1 MISTCIF
8 KVKINIIDKYLLFIN
23 KYLSIFDYYFLIKKI
38 MKTKTES
45 ILTAMN
51 VLTWIVFI
59 GLLIHTGAIII
70 SYSISIFNPDG
81 AKNLYMGLDLF
92 SLRQLDIWKYSVTV
106 FLTITILGLKAYT
119 AYLVILILSKIN
131 LEHPFTMSIALLIE
145 KVSHV
150 ILGTWVV
157 AMLANAYQEWLR
169 QKSFP
174 IPENWISG
182 EFIFLA
188 GVIFI
193 IAQIFKKGI
202 ELQSENELTI

>member
-1 MISTCIF
+1 
-8 KVKINIIDKYLLFIN
+8 
-23 KYLSIFDYYFLIKKI
+23 

-51 VLTWIVFI
+51 VLTWVVFI
-59 GLLIHTGAIII
+59 GLLIHAGAIIV
-70 SYSISIFNPDG
+70 SYSISIINPEG

-92 SLRQLDIWKYSVTV
+92 SLRKLDFWKYSVTA
-106 FLTITILGLKAYT
+106 FLMIALLGLKAYT
-119 AYLVILILSKIN
+119 AYLVIQILSKIN
-131 LEHPFTMSIALLIE
+131 LEHPFTMSVALLIE

-150 ILGTWVV
+150 IFGIWLL
-157 AMLANAYQEWLR
+157 AMLSNAFHAWLL
-169 QKSFP
+169 KSGVP

-202 ELQSENELTI
+202 EIQSENDLTI

>member
-1 MISTCIF
+1 
-8 KVKINIIDKYLLFIN
+8 
-23 KYLSIFDYYFLIKKI
+23 

-59 GLLIHTGAIII
+59 GLLIHAGAIIV
-70 SYSISIFNPDG
+70 SYFFSIINPEG

-92 SLRQLDIWKYSVTV
+92 SLRQLDIWKYSFTV
-106 FLTITILGLKAYT
+106 FLTITLLGLKGYT
-119 AYLVILILSKIN
+119 AYLVIQILSKIN
-131 LEHPFTMSIALLIE
+131 LEHPFTMSVALLIE
-145 KVSHV
+145 KVSHIIFGIWV
-150 ILGTWVV
+150 IS
-157 AMLANAYQEWLR
+157 MLANAYQEWLR
-169 QKSFP
+169 QSGLP
-174 IPENWISG
+174 ISENWISG

>member
-1 MISTCIF
+1 
-8 KVKINIIDKYLLFIN
+8 
-23 KYLSIFDYYFLIKKI
+23 

-51 VLTWIVFI
+51 VLTWVVFI
-59 GLLIHTGAIII
+59 GLLIHAGAIIV
-70 SYSISIFNPDG
+70 SYFISIINPEG
-81 AKNLYMGLDLF
+81 AKNLYLGLDLF
-92 SLRQLDIWKYSVTV
+92 SLRQANFWKYSFTV
-106 FLTITILGLKAYT
+106 LLTITLLGLKAYA
-119 AYLVILILSKIN
+119 AYLVILVLSKIN

-145 KVSHV
+145 KVSYV
-150 ILGTWVV
+150 ILGTWVIS
-157 AMLANAYQEWLR
+157 MLANAYQEWLR
-169 QKSFP
+169 QKGFP
-174 IPENWISG
+174 ITENWISG